1 MSDFGKIFIKKG
13 GIMKKTNLFL
23 IPMPMKLSL
32 RILQWELPLI
42 MLWAVAMLVS
52 LLCDYPQDP
61 IGASHTFI
69 DCIEYIGAALVL
81 SCITAILSDLI
92 LREQQNKKE

>member
-1 MSDFGKIFIKKG
+1 
-13 GIMKKTNLFL
+13 MKKPNRFS
-23 IPMPMKLSL
+23 IPIPMKLSV

-42 MLWAVAMLVS
+42 MLWTVAMFVC

-69 DCIEYIGAALVL
+69 DCVEYIGAALVL
-81 SCITAILSDLI
+81 SCITSILSDLI
-92 LREQQNKKE
+92 LREQQTKRE